1 MTSPQAAAAVTT
13 TVAVTNLAEHA
24 QALQSILAD
33 LGTVTVQQVVALFRQ
48 YSDAPDFPA
57 LLKQALPEIVRPHA
71 EAAAHITAQWYEEL
85 DPTSSFEATPVVDL
99 VPERIDKTIDWA
111 LYAPGEAKPDERL
124 AGSSIRMVSDAS
136 RDTVLSNAREEGVL
150 WARYASA
157 NACAFCRMMATRG
170 AVYRTELSASRVVG
184 QTSGLTFADRRM
196 RAAGLATTTE
206 LLNRRDQY
214 SRGKKK
220 GQDKVAKVRGEQKQG
235 DKYHDF
241 CRCVAVAVRGGD
253 YDPPDYVGQW
263 EKDYV
268 AAVKA
273 TKAEKRTKGEFG
285 AIDFKA
291 VLAHMRSKTDAS

>member
-1 MTSPQAAAAVTT
+1 MTSPQAAAVTAVAATS
-13 TVAVTNLAEHA
+13 LAEHA

-48 YSDAPDFPA
+48 YSDAPDFPVI
-57 LLKQALPEIVRPHA
+57 LKKALPEIVRPHA
-71 EAAAHITAQWYEEL
+71 DAAAHITAQWYEEL
-85 DPTSSFEATPVVDL
+85 DPISAFEALPVVDL
-99 VPERIDKTIDWA
+99 VPERIDKTVNWA
-111 LYAPGEAKPDERL
+111 LYAPGEAKPDERI
-124 AGSSIRMVSDAS
+124 AGSAMRMVSDAS

-170 AVYRTELSASRVVG
+170 AVYRTELSASRVTG
-184 QTSGLTFADRRM
+184 QAVNLTLADRRA
-196 RAAGLATTTE
+196 RAAGLSNTTE

-214 SRGKKK
+214 ARGSRK
-220 GQDKVAKVRGEQKQG
+220 GQDKVRKLRGEQKQG

-241 CRCVAVAVRGGD
+241 CRCVAVPVRGGD
-253 YDPPDYVGQW
+253 YEPPDYVGQW
-263 EKDYV
+263 QNDYN

-273 TKAEKRTKGEFG
+273 TKAEKRTKGEYG

-291 VLAHMRSKTDAS
+291 VLAQMRKKTDAS